1 MAPAAKPAMTM
12 SQFAE
17 SITDLG
23 DTIPS
28 VNIGLHGLPGS
39 GKTAMLS
46 ALPDSLLLAF
56 DPGWV
61 TAQRLRRK
69 CRIAKVKDYG
79 TLMAGLD
86 WLEDGGAEGYR
97 WIIADGVSILQT
109 RLLQEFNKDAWTENP
124 AKRVSAYQPD
134 KPDYFKSQNVLK
146 STVARLC
153 DLPTNVALTF
163 HTMVGDDTDGDS
175 WFRPHIEGRGYQ
187 VGNFVLGLLNSI
199 GYFSQVGV
207 GSGKEAKQV
216 RRLLWQPHRDEDKGI
231 GYLAKDQLNAF
242 PRWMDDPTAEQ
253 IDGLALVEPPAEA
266 APTVTRPRKSAAA
279 RR

>member
-1 MAPAAKPAMTM
+1 MTM
-12 SQFAE
+12 AEFAS

-28 VNIGLHGLPGS
+28 ANLAIHGLPGS
-39 GKTAMLS
+39 GKTAILS

-69 CRIAKVKDYG
+69 CRIAKISDYSS
-79 TLMAGLD
+79 LMAGLD

-97 WIIADGVSILQT
+97 WVVADGASILQI

-134 KPDYFKSQNVLK
+134 KPDYFKAQNVLK

-153 DLPTNVALTF
+153 DLPTNVVFTF
-163 HTMVGDDTDGDS
+163 HTIIGDDAEGDT
-175 WFRPHIEGRGYQ
+175 WYRPHIEGRGYQ
-187 VGNFVLGLLNSI
+187 VGNFILGLLNSI
-199 GYFSQVGV
+199 GYLAPATVGT
-207 GSGKEAKQV
+207 GRSAKQV
-216 RRLLWQPHRDEDKGI
+216 RRLLWHPHRDEDKGI
-231 GYLAKDQLNAF
+231 NYLAKDQLNVF
-242 PRWMDDPTAEQ
+242 PRYMDDPTADQ
-253 IDGLALVEPPAEA
+253 LDDLALGEPIDIEIE
-266 APTVTRPRKSAAA
+266 PTVTRPRKATA